1 MQASYLNALLRKN
14 IFPEFMQRYLDRNR
28 TALERDYPEF
38 ASFEERFEVPDEMYE
53 ELIGLGLE
61 QGVTP
66 PAEDS
71 DVEAGTRRLLKALL
85 AERLFDREALLRILH
100 ARDDAD
106 FIRALNLLKT
116 GRQRGCRSWKRSMSG
131 NKRLHHVISES
142 RVFTTRN

>member
-28 TALERDYPEF
+28 AAWNGIIRSSHRSR
-38 ASFEERFEVPDEMYE
+38 AVRSSNEMYE

-66 PAEDS
+66 PAGRFRCRSEGPGACS
-71 DVEAGTRRLLKALL
+71 KHCWQSGFRPGAQ
-85 AERLFDREALLRILH
+85 LRILH

-106 FIRALNLLKT
+106 FIRALNLLKNW
-116 GRQRGCRSWKRSMSG
+116 GRPEGLPLLEAQHERQ
-131 NKRLHHVISES
+131 
-142 RVFTTRN
+142 